1 MIDHSVKGLSL
12 TTPMGFE
19 PTLFAVTG
27 RCFYQ
32 LNYGAIYTTFQHI
45 CTSKLTAP
53 HFLTI
58 GMCTSDG
65 KLHHLSLCC
74 KILIKDSNLG
84 FRVYRRTSYYT
95 NKRNKIYCS
104 RFYRIILVFFPY
116 AATYFKLST
125 RESSSISTPHADL
138 PSVRRE
144 SNPHNLLL

>member
-1 MIDHSVKGLSL
+1 MIDYSVKGLSL

-53 HFLTI
+53 HFLFL
-58 GMCTSDG
+58 GMRTSDG

-84 FRVYRRTSYYT
+84 FRSYRRTSYYT
-95 NKRNKIYCS
+95 NKRNKNLTTKAYPLLHYEQCK
-104 RFYRIILVFFPY
+104 FNPLFF
-116 AATYFKLST
+116 TVCWCRLS
-125 RESSSISTPHADL
+125 
-138 PSVRRE
+138 
-144 SNPHNLLL
+144 

>member
-84 FRVYRRTSYYT
+84 FRGYQRTSYYT
-95 NKRNKIYCS
+95 HKRNKIYCS
-104 RFYRIILVFFPY
+104 RFYRIILVFF
-116 AATYFKLST
+116 
-125 RESSSISTPHADL
+125 SICCNIL
-138 PSVRRE
+138 PTI
-144 SNPHNLLL
+144 N